1 MKYGKRGA
9 AAFVL
14 ALCTLVMF
22 DWAQDWKIARMIPEV
37 LDRRPVL
44 TLWYTDEGLEDYL
57 TKAAYEYG
65 REHDIRI
72 MPVYQN
78 GLEYLEAVNT
88 ASVSAVNMPDLYIIS
103 NDSLEKAALAGL
115 AVPVEDTHNQLIL
128 ENYCMPALQAVNYRK
143 NMLAYPFY
151 FETTAFLYNK
161 DYVGNAALSR
171 EMPLND
177 ILPQTVGDILEF
189 ANHYEAT
196 PAEET
201 VFYWDVSDIFY
212 NYFFAGDEVEVGGAY
227 GDDASKIN
235 ICNERAIE
243 GLKVYQNLN
252 QFFFIDA
259 KETDYDT
266 VIQDFIDEKIVF
278 TVATSDVLRKFA
290 QAAREHGKAVNY
302 GIARIPDINEQIE
315 SRSLSVTYAVAVN
328 GYGTKQ
334 SLADAF
340 AAWLTREGARDLY
353 LYTGHIPAYKEYAVQ
368 KEGADIFYQEYE
380 ESVPVPK
387 LMSTA
392 NFWMQM
398 ERAYTRIW
406 DGGDVEMILKDLA
419 EQMQDQIAAE

>member
-22 DWAQDWKIARMIPEV
+22 DWAQDWKIARMIPEA

-65 REHDIRI
+65 NQHDVRI

-88 ASVSAVNMPDLYIIS
+88 ASVSDVNMPDLYIIS

-115 AVPVEDTHNQLIL
+115 AVPVEDADNQLIL

-196 PAEET
+196 SAEET

-227 GDDASKIN
+227 GDDASRIN
-235 ICNERAIE
+235 IYNERAIE

-266 VIQDFIDEKIVF
+266 VIQDFIDKKIVF
-278 TVATSDVLRKFA
+278 TVATSDVLRKLA
-290 QAAREHGKAVNY
+290 QAARDDGKTVNY
-302 GIARIPDINEQIE
+302 GIARIPDINEQIK

-328 GYGTKQ
+328 GYGTRQ
-334 SLADAF
+334 SLADDF
-340 AAWLTREGARDLY
+340 AAWLTKEGTKDLY
-353 LYTGHIPAYKEYAVQ
+353 MYTGHIPAYKEYAVR

-392 NFWMQM
+392 NFGMQM